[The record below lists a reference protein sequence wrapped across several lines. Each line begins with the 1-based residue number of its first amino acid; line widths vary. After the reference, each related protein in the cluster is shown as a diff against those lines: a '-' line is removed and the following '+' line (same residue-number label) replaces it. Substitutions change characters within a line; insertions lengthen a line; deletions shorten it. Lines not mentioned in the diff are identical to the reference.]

1 MYRLHLSAAYGY
13 YNHLIL
19 RLQSEFNLNIN
30 LDGFLDFPIN
40 MNDKSLTQPVNV
52 RENSHHLK
60 ELITKILHKL
70 LICLGDLGE

>member
-19 RLQSEFNLNIN
+19 KLQSEFNLNIN

-40 MNDKSLTQPVNV
+40 MNDKSLTTFQ
-52 RENSHHLK
+52 SSC
-60 ELITKILHKL
+60 KL
-70 LICLGDLGE
+70 MLNLNIFIFICDF